1 MKSISTMLPECL
13 STPYTHIRV
22 LRNHRDQMVCTTG
35 FVKRDVLVLVCHTSP
50 EILESVHSL
59 KSTSTEAQKYLEQWL
74 KSTSN
79 NGSKDL
85 VTFFNGEALVFRP
98 LKTGD
103 YVDGTQVVCPR
114 CQKTVPRKKAKNHC
128 RRCEEITGEF
138 QESIVDEDNDG
149 AHQTDAIVGSQRP
162 HSDIEDTTDIWTSL
176 CVNTREHERLCV
188 SHQWACN
195 DPHPEAPEL
204 VRSILP
210 EPHKILKVDDD
221 QGKVKVKAAKL
232 ESQFLETHEPA
243 TPEHLPV
250 IGAGGDEGLE
260 RLMGAVIVAGEN
272 SLTITCRALFKRQL
286 DRSPCRITRCCSIK
300 CPNRRAFHSI
310 LQPAKNRED
319 G

>member
-1 MKSISTMLPECL
+1 MLPECL

-35 FVKRDVLVLVCHTSP
+35 FVKRDGEFGYFAAVEGGFP

-176 CVNTREHERLCV
+176 CGSVPTNMLQSTLVNMNASVYHINGRAMILTQKHRSSCDPSSQSPTR
-188 SHQWACN
+188 S
-195 DPHPEAPEL
+195 
-204 VRSILP
+204 
-210 EPHKILKVDDD
+210 
-221 QGKVKVKAAKL
+221 
-232 ESQFLETHEPA
+232 
-243 TPEHLPV
+243 
-250 IGAGGDEGLE
+250 
-260 RLMGAVIVAGEN
+260 
-272 SLTITCRALFKRQL
+272 
-286 DRSPCRITRCCSIK
+286 
-300 CPNRRAFHSI
+300 
-310 LQPAKNRED
+310 
-319 G
+319 